1 MLYHISLRVRD
12 EAAINSSFLNGIA
25 IKALPS
31 PPLELNCR
39 WNVETLEKK
48 VQKKIIFSL
57 MARPCTPQPFLNGTV
72 IKRRTFFCGFPK

>member
-48 VQKKIIFSL
+48 VKKNYF
-57 MARPCTPQPFLNGTV
+57 FLNGLAPHPSLNGTA